1 MRNSLLPMNLQMF
14 AAGSGVGGAGG
25 SATQAE
31 PSQQQTQQ
39 QSQQVDTSTLG
50 VDGLSQLLAQYQ
62 QTQQANTQGQQTQQQ
77 SVGAEPTQQQQQ
89 AQQQQTQQQQTDPA
103 QQQDPPPQPNPG
115 EGAGNAW
122 AQMRVQN
129 KQMESMLHKI
139 ADAYDIKA
147 NSTEE
152 LIQKLNDDAITKLS
166 AKQGVPKELLQRL
179 EILEQHEAEYQKI
192 QTDNYLTQAF
202 VDLQKEFNL
211 DSQALMA
218 FANQLQTAGIDP
230 YKTKVDI
237 RAEYVS
243 RNLDSIIQA
252 RINQAVEQALRIDQG
267 AAQQSTT
274 PLPANGPNST
284 QQVDNRINTTAGL
297 QALLAG
303 IK

>member
-14 AAGSGVGGAGG
+14 AADAGVSRAGG

-31 PSQQQTQQ
+31 PNQQQT
-39 QSQQVDTSTLG
+39 QQVDTSTLG

-77 SVGAEPTQQQQQ
+77 SVGAEPTQQQ
-89 AQQQQTQQQQTDPA
+89 AQQTQQQQTDPA

-211 DSQALMA
+211 DSQALMT

>member
-14 AAGSGVGGAGG
+14 AADAGVSQAGG

-31 PSQQQTQQ
+31 PNQQQT
-39 QSQQVDTSTLG
+39 QQVDTSTLG

-77 SVGAEPTQQQQQ
+77 SVGAEPTQQQQ
-89 AQQQQTQQQQTDPA
+89 AQQTQQQQTDPA

-211 DSQALMA
+211 DSQALMT

>member
-1 MRNSLLPMNLQMF
+1 MKHSLLPMNLQMF
-14 AAGSGVGGAGG
+14 AADAGVGGAGG
-25 SATQAE
+25 SATQTE

-39 QSQQVDTSTLG
+39 QSQQVDASTLG

-77 SVGAEPTQQQQQ
+77 PGGAEPTQQQ
-89 AQQQQTQQQQTDPA
+89 AQQTQQQQTDPT
-103 QQQDPPPQPNPG
+103 QQQDPPPQPNAG

-139 ADAYDIKA
+139 AEAYDIKA

-211 DSQALMA
+211 DSQALMT

-243 RNLDSIIQA
+243 RNLDTIIQA

-284 QQVDNRINTTAGL
+284 QQVDNKINTTAGL

>member
-14 AAGSGVGGAGG
+14 AADAGVSGAGG

-31 PSQQQTQQ
+31 PNQQQT
-39 QSQQVDTSTLG
+39 QQVDTSTLG

-77 SVGAEPTQQQQQ
+77 SVGAEPTQQQQV
-89 AQQQQTQQQQTDPA
+89 QQTQQQQTDPA

-211 DSQALMA
+211 DSQALMT